1 MTETLERGQKTTVES
16 SNPACQPGVEVEM
29 LVREMIGCVAD
40 KWTML
45 ILEELTEHGTVRF
58 TRLGELVGGISQ
70 KMLTKTLRQLES
82 NGLVKRTVYPVVP
95 PRVDYQLTEL
105 GLSLSEAFCGVW
117 EWAEKYHGQVSQ
129 ARRAFQPLAVPSATL
144 DSEET
149 GGSQTY

>member
-1 MTETLERGQKTTVES
+1 MTETLERGQQATADA
-16 SNPACQPGVEVEM
+16 SNPACQPGGEVQM
-29 LVREMIGCVAD
+29 LVREMIGRVAD

-82 NGLVKRTVYPVVP
+82 DGLVKRTVHPVIP
-95 PRVDYQLTEL
+95 PHVDYQLTEL

-129 ARRAFQPLAVPSATL
+129 ARRAFQLQA
-144 DSEET
+144 DSPIRPGSEKT
-149 GGSQTY
+149 GGSRT

>member
-1 MTETLERGQKTTVES
+1 MTEILEKGEQTIPES
-16 SNPACQPGVEVEM
+16 LNPACQPGVEVEM
-29 LVREMIGCVAD
+29 LVREMIGRVAD

-82 NGLVKRTVYPVVP
+82 DGLVKRTVHPVNP
-95 PRVDYQLTEL
+95 PHVDNQLTEL

-117 EWAEKYHGQVSQ
+117 EWAEKYHGQVTQ
-129 ARRAFQPLAVPSATL
+129 ARRAFQLLAAPSVTL
-144 DSEET
+144 GFEGTADPRL
-149 GGSQTY
+149 